1 VQRYTKVFW
10 NRIEELPDHDKLV
23 ASVEKGEQ
31 KISKKEA
38 MQKAL
43 IVKIESA
50 PNAWYSMNIPVSSN
64 RSQYSKEEDA
74 FLLCMTY
81 KHGYGNWDAIKASIA
96 SHWQFRF
103 DWFFQSRSTIELSRR
118 VDALLRLLEKEI
130 SDGSVNVDKH
140 MAHRPAVPASRKKP
154 TILDP
159 PPKAPSED
167 VKADPNDVE
176 MKDAAEEKSLKRTRE
191 AMESDTPKDEAK
203 IDSGESA
210 EAKPPPNKKAKAE

>member
-1 VQRYTKVFW
+1 VQRYAKVFW

-50 PNAWYSMNIPVSSN
+50 PNAWYSMTIPVSNN

-140 MAHRPAVPASRKKP
+140 MAHRPAVPGHRKKP
-154 TILDP
+154 TIVDP
-159 PPKAPSED
+159 PPKAPEEP
-167 VKADPNDVE
+167 KADPTDVE
-176 MKDAAEEKSLKRTRE
+176 MKDVDEKSLKRTRE
-191 AMESDTPKDEAK
+191 EMESATAQKDKVESGDSSDAK
-203 IDSGESA
+203 Q
-210 EAKPPPNKKAKAE
+210 PPNKKAKVE